1 MKIGRYEIVKTLAE
15 GDRGKL
21 YLARSTGFGGF
32 ARHVVIK
39 TFEHLPGAA
48 EGLFIEETLNL
59 GRLHHQHITPIL
71 DVGRDA
77 DRFYVVIDFVHGRS
91 AREVWQQTF
100 LMGALLPFDFA
111 LTVVAAAASGLHY
124 AHTRRRTDGGP
135 LGLVHGHVSLSNVV
149 IGFDGAVQLLGF
161 AGASARGL
169 RASETQLGYSK
180 DQLAYLAPEQARR
193 HGTVDARSDI
203 FALGA
208 ILYELT
214 TMRRAFRDDSDRL
227 TIERVKAGSYIKPR
241 TVRPDFPP
249 ELERVIVRALQ
260 LDPDARHPSAEALR
274 AELVAVGH
282 HLGLVLGDTTI
293 VEVMRQLFEDSAI
306 DPWTSAQADTS
317 PDSLAPERPE
327 PKRPL
332 RAATETVDALAIEL
346 EIPLDDR
353 ATTSPDRPQIDDTHT
368 TLEVPAVDTRAT
380 APALDIHTKATTP
393 VPALKSQIDT
403 DGVPVLTQLP
413 SPAGRASTPDM
424 APPKPPPAPRRRID
438 PRLLAA
444 VIGLATIVVT
454 TVVVFALRGDDTP
467 APADAAPAIVVVD
480 APLPDAAIDAAID
493 APPDASA
500 TVRLKIT
507 STPANATV
515 LLDGKRLGKTPY
527 EGEVA
532 RGDGTHTLKVRL
544 GGYATARIEV
554 ELTGDVLQD
563 VVLTKA
569 QPAPDDDAPE

>member
-77 DRFYVVIDFVHGRS
+77 DRFYVAIDFVHGRS

-100 LMGALLPFDFA
+100 TVGALLPLDFA
-111 LTVVAAAASGLHY
+111 LTVVAAAAAGLHY
-124 AHTRRRTDGGP
+124 AHTRRRVDGGP
-135 LGLVHGHVSLSNVV
+135 LAIVHGHVSLSNVV

-161 AGASARGL
+161 AGASARDL
-169 RASETQLGYSK
+169 RASETQLGYAK

-193 HGTVDARSDI
+193 HGTVGVHTDV
-203 FALGA
+203 FALGV

-214 TMRRAFRDDSDRL
+214 TLRRAFRDDSDRL
-227 TIERVKAGSYIKPR
+227 TLERVKAGSYVKPR
-241 TVRPDFPP
+241 TLRPDFPI
-249 ELERVIVRALQ
+249 ELERVITRALQ
-260 LDPDARHPSAEALR
+260 IDPDARHPSAEALR

-282 HLGLVLGDTTI
+282 HLGLVLGDTAV
-293 VEVMRQLFEDSAI
+293 VEVMAQLFEDSAI
-306 DPWTSAQADTS
+306 DPWTSAQPDTS

-327 PKRPL
+327 PRRPL
-332 RAATETVDALAIEL
+332 RAATETVDALAIEM
-346 EIPLDDR
+346 EIPIADRASTTPDRTQLDDR
-353 ATTSPDRPQIDDTHT
+353 HT
-368 TLEVPAVDTRAT
+368 TLET
-380 APALDIHTKATTP
+380 APDVHTKITTP
-393 VPALKSQIDT
+393 VPVLASVANKSEIDT

-413 SPAGRASTPDM
+413 APAARPLTPDV
-424 APPKPPPAPRRRID
+424 APAQPPPPPRRRID
-438 PRLLAA
+438 PRLLLGAGIA
-444 VIGLATIVVT
+444 LATIVVT
-454 TVVVFALRGDDTP
+454 TVIVFAVRGGSSKATP
-467 APADAAPAIVVVD
+467 VDAMQAVVVD
-480 APLPDAAIDAAID
+480 APSIDALPIDAAIDAA
-493 APPDASA
+493 PPDAST
-500 TVRLKIT
+500 TVRIKIT
-507 STPANATV
+507 STPSNATV

-527 EGEVA
+527 EGELDRA
-532 RGDGTHTLKVRL
+532 EGTRMLKVRSA
-544 GGYATARIEV
+544 GYATARIEI

-563 VVLTKA
+563 IVLTKTRA
-569 QPAPDDDAPE
+569 EDDVPD